1 MASELTPAEVEK
13 AIQALTVA
21 EKTNLGIEVT
31 LPVAFG
37 DGELVS
43 VVIEPAKDGFS
54 IHDAGLSAMRLTTA
68 GVALTKHVAFRLNEF
83 SRRYQCKFVDGRI
96 TINAAPSD
104 VALKACLVA
113 NAARAVAD
121 YVYEIRRQAEYDF
134 RVVLY
139 DRLRDIV
146 GPRARETEEIKGE
159 SGTRYRIPI
168 ILDPLLTQPRN
179 FVSPVANHSI
189 VARSVAMFFDIKP
202 LYPGVER
209 DAVYDNE
216 ADIRKE
222 DRILLKSVGT
232 EVFSISEASLH
243 FRQIAGKRPIPLA

>member
-1 MASELTPAEVEK
+1 MTTELTPAEVEK

-21 EKTNLGIEVT
+21 EATNLGIEVT

-43 VVIEPAKDGFS
+43 VVVERAEDGFS
-54 IHDAGLSAMRLTTA
+54 IHDAGLSAMRLSAA
-68 GVALTKHVAFRLNEF
+68 GVSLTKHVSFRLNEF
-83 SRRYQCKFVDGRI
+83 SRRYHCKFIEGRV
-96 TINAAPSD
+96 TATAEPNE
-104 VALKACLVA
+104 VAVKACLVA

-134 RVVLY
+134 RVVVY
-139 DRLRDIV
+139 DRLRDVI
-146 GPRARETEEIKGE
+146 GARVRDNEEIRGE

-168 ILDPLLTQPRN
+168 ILDALQSRPQN
-179 FVSPVANHSI
+179 FVSPVANHGI
-189 VARSVAMFFDIKP
+189 VARSVAMFFDLKS

-222 DRILLKSVGT
+222 DRALLKSVGT
-232 EVFSISEASLH
+232 EVFSIAEASLH
-243 FRQIAGKRPIPLA
+243 FAQIAGNG

>member
-1 MASELTPAEVEK
+1 MTRELLPAEVEK
-13 AIQALTVA
+13 AIRALIVA

-37 DGELVS
+37 DGELVNI
-43 VVIEPAKDGFS
+43 VVERAGDTFA
-54 IHDAGLSAMRLTTA
+54 IHDAGLSAMRLTSA
-68 GVALTKHVAFRLNEF
+68 GVSLTKHVAFRLNEF
-83 SRRYQCKFVDGRI
+83 ARRYQCRFADGRVI
-96 TINAAPSD
+96 TTAAPDD
-104 VALKACLVA
+104 VPLKACLVA
-113 NAARAVAD
+113 NAARAVSD

-134 RVVLY
+134 RVMLY
-139 DRLRDIV
+139 DRLREIV
-146 GPRARETEEIKGE
+146 GQRVRETEEIRGE

-168 ILDPLLTQPRN
+168 ILDQSQSRPQN

-189 VARSVAMFFDIKP
+189 VARSVAMFFDLKP

-222 DRILLKSVGT
+222 DRTLLTSVGT
-232 EVFSISEASLH
+232 HVFALADASRH
-243 FRQIAGKRPIPLA
+243 FAQVAGHA

>member
-43 VVIEPAKDGFS
+43 VVIERLSDGFL
-54 IHDAGLSAMRLTTA
+54 IHDAALSAMRLTTA
-68 GVALTKHVAFRLNEF
+68 GVSLTKHVAFRLNEF
-83 SRRYQCKFVDGRI
+83 SRRYRCKFVDGRV
-96 TINAAPSD
+96 TTNASEND
-104 VALKACLVA
+104 VALAACLVA

-139 DRLRDIV
+139 DKLRDIV
-146 GPRARETEEIKGE
+146 GPRVREAEEIKGE

-168 ILDPLLTQPRN
+168 ILDALLSQPKN

-189 VARSVAMFFDIKP
+189 VARSVAMFFDLKS

-222 DRILLKSVGT
+222 DRTLLKSVGT
-232 EVFSISEASLH
+232 KVFPISEAPLH
-243 FRQIAGKRPIPLA
+243 FVHFSGHGHG